1 MSSLRTAD
9 LASLQTRTSLKWR
22 MFEPDV
28 LPLFVAESDYALAP
42 CITDALQEALERGDV
57 GYAPPETPE
66 LAQAFAD
73 HARRNF
79 AWKVDPSSVRAFPDV
94 MVGVVELLRVL
105 GPGRGVVINTPAY
118 PPFFEAIPE
127 AGCRLVEVPLTE
139 RDGFWELDLA
149 GLERAFKA
157 GARFYL
163 LCNPHN
169 PTGRVFAK
177 EELQQIAHLART
189 YGVTVLSDEIH
200 GPLVLPG
207 ARHVPYLAEDVG
219 AGDDA
224 VVLTSASKAW
234 NIPGLKCALAVAGN
248 ERVQE
253 AFDRLPDQ
261 VRYRTG
267 ILGVLANTAAFS
279 EGKAWLD
286 ESLEHIDGNRRL
298 LSGLLEQAAPAVG
311 YRPPEATYLAW
322 LDFRAIGIGDDPAAF
337 LRREGAVAL
346 GRGLDFGA
354 PGAGFARLT
363 FATSSEVLTEAVARI
378 ATALRVVERTL

>member
-1 MSSLRTAD
+1 MSSLRTPD
-9 LASLQTRTSLKWR
+9 LASLQMRTSLKWR
-22 MFEPDV
+22 MFGTDV

-42 CITDALQEALERGDV
+42 CIADALQAAVERGDV

-66 LAQAFAD
+66 LAQAVAD
-73 HARRNF
+73 YARRSF
-79 AWKVDPSSVRAFPDV
+79 AWTVDPAAVRAFPDV
-94 MVGVVELLRVL
+94 MVAVVELLRVL
-105 GPGRGVVINTPAY
+105 GPGEGVVINTPAY
-118 PPFFEAIPE
+118 PPFFESIPE
-127 AGCRLVEVPLTE
+127 AGCRIVEVPLTE
-139 RDGFWELDLA
+139 RNDVWELDLA
-149 GLERAFKA
+149 ELDRAFKA

-177 EELQQIAHLART
+177 QQLQEIAHLARV

-207 ARHVPYLAEDVG
+207 ALHVPYLAEDVG
-219 AGDDA
+219 AGADA

-234 NIPGLKCALAVAGN
+234 NIPGLKCAVAVAGN
-248 ERVQE
+248 ERMRD

-279 EGKAWLD
+279 EGQAWLD

-298 LSGLLEQAAPAVG
+298 LSELLEQAAPGVG

-322 LDFRAIGIGDDPAAF
+322 LDFRAIGIGDEPAEF

-378 ATALRVVERTL
+378 ATALRAA